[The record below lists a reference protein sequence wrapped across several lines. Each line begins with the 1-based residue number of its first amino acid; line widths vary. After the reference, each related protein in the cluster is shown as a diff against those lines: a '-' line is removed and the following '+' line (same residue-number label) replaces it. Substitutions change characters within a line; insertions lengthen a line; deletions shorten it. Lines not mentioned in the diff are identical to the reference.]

1 MDRLHALLQRFSVS
15 AGMFHSGPLCG
26 INEIPEHADAG
37 QLHLIRS
44 GIVEIRHGDDGR
56 ELIETPSLL
65 LYPRPRAHRFLTDP
79 ERGADMACANV
90 RLGAT
95 PDNPVTRALPPLVVM
110 PLEQLPA
117 GGAGVLEL
125 LFEEAFSGLCGHRHV
140 VDRLFEVVLVMVLRR
155 LMDQG
160 RLDDGPLAG
169 LADPQLAR
177 ALTAMHDAPQ
187 NGWTLP
193 ELAARAGMSR
203 SRFAEAFARTVGQTP
218 MAYLAGYR
226 IALAQDLLR
235 RGRPLGLVAEAVGYG
250 SATALSRAFSQ
261 HCGLSPR
268 DWRKTLPE
276 RTLSP

>member
-26 INEIPEHADAG
+26 INDFPEHADAG
-37 QLHLIRS
+37 QLHLIRR
-44 GIVEIRHGDDGR
+44 GPVEVWHGGDARD
-56 ELIETPSLL
+56 LIEVPSLL
-65 LYPRPRAHRFLTDP
+65 LYPRPRAHRLVTDP
-79 ERGADMACANV
+79 QHGADMACANV

-95 PDNPVTRALPPLVVM
+95 PDNPVTRALPPVVVM
-110 PLEQLPA
+110 PLDELA
-117 GGAGVLEL
+117 GGAGVPEL
-125 LFEEAFSGLCGHRHV
+125 LFEEAFGGLCGHRHV

-160 RLDDGPLAG
+160 RLDEGPLAG

-177 ALTAMHDAPQ
+177 ALTAMHESPQ
-187 NGWTLP
+187 RAWTLP
-193 ELAARAGMSR
+193 ALAACAGMSR

-218 MAYLAGYR
+218 AAYLAGYR

-235 RGRPLGLVAEAVGYG
+235 RGRPLGLAAEAVGYG

-261 HCGLSPR
+261 HCGVAPR
-268 DWRKTLPE
+268 AWLKSLQGRATG
-276 RTLSP
+276 R

>member
-1 MDRLHALLQRFSVS
+1 MDRLHTLLQRFSVS

-26 INEIPEHADAG
+26 LTDFPESDGAG
-37 QLHLIRS
+37 QLHLVRR
-44 GIVEIRHGDDGR
+44 GPVEAWHGSAGHDR
-56 ELIETPSLL
+56 VEVPSLL
-65 LYPRPRAHRFLTDP
+65 LYPRPCAHRFVTDA

-95 PDNPVTRALPPLVVM
+95 PDNPVTRALPAVVVM
-110 PLEQLPA
+110 PLAELPGAA
-117 GGAGVLEL
+117 GLLEL
-125 LFEEAFSGLCGHRHV
+125 LFEEAFSGQCGHRHV

-155 LMDQG
+155 LMEQG

-177 ALTAMHDAPQ
+177 ALTAMHDAP
-187 NGWTLP
+187 GTPWTLP
-193 ELAARAGMSR
+193 MLAARAGMSR

-218 MAYLAGYR
+218 AAYLAGYR

-235 RGRPLGLVAEAVGYG
+235 RDQSLSRVAEAVGYG

-261 HCGLSPR
+261 HCGVSPR
-268 DWRKTLPE
+268 DWRRALPE
-276 RTLSP
+276 RALNP